1 MYIAQSEKR
10 IFIKECFYFI
20 FLIFSIPSFA
30 QKGKKLQ
37 IIESASPLVSELNH
51 KVAYD
56 YIKLTNQLIMR
67 NSISP
72 ANAARIHAYTG
83 ITLYESLVKDMPKY
97 NSMAS
102 QLDGFEMLPQKK
114 NTENYYWEVV
124 ADESLHLILD
134 SLFSYSYSILGVSN
148 FVRAELDTLHNS
160 NQKLFKK
167 KYVNAIIYKASVNYA
182 QDLAAKIYQ
191 IAKTDGG
198 YRIDIEDVVQKDY
211 VHYVSPKG
219 STWDDNKLK
228 QGISI
233 QPTWG
238 KNRTLVRNIHSY
250 TKPVPP
256 IPFSLEK
263 DSDYYKQANE
273 IYLMSRELTFEQSVI
288 AEYWRDE
295 INISY
300 TPPGHTIDILLRILQ
315 KENTKLDRLAY
326 CYAKVGIALNDAFIC
341 CWATKYETHCMRPVT
356 YIQENIDKLFKPTFL
371 TPPFPEYTSGHS
383 TQWGAASEVLG
394 SLFGYGYY
402 FTDEPDYLK
411 GKMLPRSYQSFEQ
424 VALEASASRMYA
436 GIHYRQACEAG
447 YRTGKQ
453 IGQGVNDLKW
463 MK

>member
-1 MYIAQSEKR
+1 MLKKTLR
-10 IFIKECFYFI
+10 KEYFYLV
-20 FLIFSIPSFA
+20 FLFFSNLILA
-30 QKGKKLQ
+30 QKDKKLQ
-37 IIESASPLVSELNH
+37 NIESATPLLAGINN
-51 KVAYD
+51 KIACD
-56 YIKLTNQLIMR
+56 YIKLTNLLIMQ

-72 ANAARIHAYTG
+72 ANAARIHAYAG
-83 ITLYESLVKDMPKY
+83 VTLYESLVMGMPKY
-97 NSMAS
+97 NSMMS
-102 QLDGFEMLPQKK
+102 QLDGFESLTPRK
-114 NTENYYWEVV
+114 TAGNYYWEVV
-124 ADESLHLILD
+124 ADESLHTILD
-134 SLFSYSYSILGVSN
+134 SLFSYSYSNLGVSN
-148 FVRAELDTLHNS
+148 FVRAGLDSLHNQ
-160 NQKLFKK
+160 NQRTLKK
-167 KYVNAIIYKASVNYA
+167 KYLNQAIFKESVNYA
-182 QDLAAKIYQ
+182 RDLATKIYQ
-191 IAKTDGG
+191 VARTDGG
-198 YRIDIEDVVQKDY
+198 YRADMEDVVQRDY
-211 VHYVSPKG
+211 VHFNAPKG
-219 STWDDNKLK
+219 STWNDNQLK

-238 KNRTLVRNIHSY
+238 KNRTLVHNIHSY
-250 TKPVPP
+250 SKPVPP
-256 IPFSLEK
+256 IPFSTEK

-273 IYLMSRELTFEQSVI
+273 IYLFSRELTFEQRVI
-288 AEYWRDE
+288 AEYWRDDA
-295 INISY
+295 NITY
-300 TPPGHTIDILLRILQ
+300 TPPGHTVDILLRILQ
-315 KENTKLDRLAY
+315 KEDAKLDRLAY
-326 CYAKVGIALNDAFIC
+326 CYAKLGIALNDAFVC
-341 CWATKYETHCMRPVT
+341 CWATKYETNCMRPVT